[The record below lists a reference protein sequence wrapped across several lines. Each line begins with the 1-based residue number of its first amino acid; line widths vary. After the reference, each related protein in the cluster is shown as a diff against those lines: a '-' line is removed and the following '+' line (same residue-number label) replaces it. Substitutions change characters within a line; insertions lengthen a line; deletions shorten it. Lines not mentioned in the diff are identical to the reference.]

1 MLGGEGGREK
11 EERRSGEEEKSNN
24 PNLKG
29 GEKHTVGI
37 VGIKKQKQEIKYEK
51 NEKQKKDV
59 QLGWRMDYQ
68 WHKQ

>member
-1 MLGGEGGREK
+1 MLGGEGGKEK
-11 EERRSGEEEKSNN
+11 ERSGEEEKSNN

>member
-1 MLGGEGGREK
+1 MVGGGRGKEK
-11 EERRSGEEEKSNN
+11 ERRSGEEEKSNN

-51 NEKQKKDV
+51 NEKRKKDV

>member
-1 MLGGEGGREK
+1 MRRRRRRRGR
-11 EERRSGEEEKSNN
+11 RGEEEKSNN

-37 VGIKKQKQEIKYEK
+37 VGIRKQKQEIKYEK
-51 NEKQKKDV
+51 NEKQKKDI
-59 QLGWRMDYQ
+59 QLEWRMDYQ